1 MTIGIDVMILAAFG
15 CLLVVMSYMLTA
27 RLSEAEATASV
38 TSTAATALL
47 MVVAYVIMAG
57 ILDVIAGAYW

>member
-15 CLLVVMSYMLTA
+15 CVLVVMSYVLTA

-47 MVVAYVIMAG
+47 MVVAYVVMAG
-57 ILDVIAGAYW
+57 VLDMIIGVYW

>member
-1 MTIGIDVMILAAFG
+1 MLIGIDVLILAAFG
-15 CLLVVMSYMLTA
+15 CVLVVVSYALTL

-47 MVVAYVIMAG
+47 MVVAYVVMAG
-57 ILDVIAGAYW
+57 MLDMIAGVYW